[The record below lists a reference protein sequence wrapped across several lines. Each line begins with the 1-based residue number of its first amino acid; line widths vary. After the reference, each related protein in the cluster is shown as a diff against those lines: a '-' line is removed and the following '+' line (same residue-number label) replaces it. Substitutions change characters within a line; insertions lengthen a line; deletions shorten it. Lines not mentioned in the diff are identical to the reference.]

1 MIIYRLATIG
11 DVSELREVAKKTW
24 IDTFGEKYSKSTVDR
39 VVNNTRSIEYIKN
52 SVERFVT
59 ILAIDSSN
67 NSIVGYLQITT
78 LDGIIHKLFDTFDDD
93 RQIDR
98 LYILKEFQEQKIG
111 TTLLTMAMEH
121 EYLNDCSNLYIEVDK
136 VNPRA
141 QKLYDAFG
149 FVATGK
155 ENPFIEDGIQVG
167 ADNILLK
174 KL

>member
-67 NSIVGYLQITT
+67 KSTNFL
-78 LDGIIHKLFDTFDDD
+78 IHSTMTD
-93 RQIDR
+93 R
-98 LYILKEFQEQKIG
+98 
-111 TTLLTMAMEH
+111 
-121 EYLNDCSNLYIEVDK
+121 
-136 VNPRA
+136 
-141 QKLYDAFG
+141 
-149 FVATGK
+149 
-155 ENPFIEDGIQVG
+155 
-167 ADNILLK
+167 
-174 KL
+174 